1 MRLSISDSHKRGQER
16 AVGNINSISLNK
28 VADAYF
34 GAVKDDCRSLHE
46 QGVVAGLLNNFGKVM
61 DSAEAAAFTKSS
73 DFGPYVM
80 EVWPL
85 IAAWYPDFPLKD
97 LISVQDMD
105 KPLAYMF
112 FSLLKTGTGK
122 AETAVGDVV
131 ETPLGLRTIRGKY
144 PTGEIVG
151 EVISKAQVDS
161 TDGTITAYSPLN
173 TETIPGY
180 IEKTRVFI
188 GSDADTPV
196 ITTYQANRVE
206 SGFILFS
213 VNGTDKAKSA
223 IALEV
228 ATGVLSGT
236 DVVAVAAYNTNTT
249 SPIKI
254 NYVWNLDYADVN
266 NIQKIKEEVVLRP
279 MEAIPRALNLEW
291 TLFSEYLKKT
301 QFGQD
306 IREDNTKRILNLLYQ
321 YQVRYILDE
330 MYDGATGSYKSSG
343 STVTETTIS
352 LAISNN
358 YSLEVQVANV
368 LKQLNFVKNQVE
380 FASGRME
387 GNRIVVGQ
395 AFKAWLETLPTN
407 YFTPAKKDTAAF
419 SGPRELGEFGTFK
432 IYYDPFRGSDE
443 GFMTYRGENWYDASY
458 YLGEYMP
465 IVPTDAIALG
475 VTVRSSF
482 VSMEAYKF
490 DKPNCVFKL
499 KFS

>member
-1 MRLSISDSHKRGQER
+1 MRLSISDSIKKGQEK
-16 AVGNINSISLNK
+16 AISSMTSVSLNK

-34 GAVKDDCRSLHE
+34 GAVKDDCHSLQE
-46 QGVVAGLLNNFGKVM
+46 QGLVAGLLNNFGRIM
-61 DSAEAAAFTKSS
+61 DSDKAAAFTKSS

-112 FSLLKTGTGK
+112 FSILKTGTGK
-122 AETAVGDVV
+122 SDTAVGDVV

-151 EVISKAQVDS
+151 EVISKAQVDAS
-161 TDGTITAYSPLN
+161 EGTITAYAPLN
-173 TETIPGY
+173 VETIPGY
-180 IEKTRVFI
+180 VEKTRVFV
-188 GSDADTPV
+188 GTDAATPV
-196 ITTYQANRVE
+196 VSTYQANRVE
-206 SGFILFS
+206 NGFVLFS
-213 VNGTDKAKSA
+213 LNGEDQTKAVIS
-223 IALEV
+223 IEV
-228 ATGVLSGT
+228 ATGILTGSVIT
-236 DVVAVAAYNTNTT
+236 PVASYTTNVT
-249 SPIKI
+249 SPIKV
-254 NYVWNLDYADVN
+254 NYVWNLDFADTD

-279 MEAIPRALNLEW
+279 MEATPRALNLEW

-330 MYDGATGSYKSSG
+330 LYDGATGSYTSG
-343 STVTETTIS
+343 GSIITETTIS
-352 LAISNN
+352 LAISTN

-368 LKQLNFVKNQVE
+368 LKQLNVVKNQVE
-380 FASGRME
+380 LASGRME

-395 AFKAWLETLPTN
+395 DFKAWVETLPTN
-407 YFTPAKKDTAAF
+407 YFTPAKNDTAAF
-419 SGPRELGEFGTFK
+419 SGPRELGDFGTFK
-432 IYYDPFRGSDE
+432 LFYDPMRGKDE

-482 VSMEAYKF
+482 VSMEAYKY
-490 DKPNCVFKL
+490 DKPSCVFKL
-499 KFS
+499 KFT